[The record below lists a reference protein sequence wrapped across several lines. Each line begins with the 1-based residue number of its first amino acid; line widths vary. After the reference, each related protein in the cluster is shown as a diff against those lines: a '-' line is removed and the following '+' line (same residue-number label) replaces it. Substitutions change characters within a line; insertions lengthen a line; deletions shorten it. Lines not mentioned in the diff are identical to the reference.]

1 MVSVKR
7 VAALFALG
15 LCCLA
20 PVAVRAADDKPN
32 EIGVLLGAG
41 VTDKNM
47 SPDDKR
53 EWGPLVGLRFAHF
66 GSEHWAF
73 FADGTYSKYSV
84 DVLDDDV
91 KITTLRMGPEYYF
104 GQKGKKARWFIAG
117 GAGWEWIDF
126 PGDNGSRGLV
136 SLGGGQRFGTGP
148 NHFSWQLRLDKTLGS
163 SGVASEKLLN
173 AQFLL
178 GYAWGF
184 GGPPKDTDGDG
195 VRDRLDKCPDTP
207 KGAKVD
213 VKGCP
218 LDGDGDGVFDGLDKC
233 PDTPKGWPVDAT
245 GCPKDTDG
253 DGVPD
258 GADKC
263 PDTPKGAKVDAT
275 GCPLDGDKDGVFDGL
290 DKCPDTPAGW
300 PVNADG
306 CSKDSDGDGVP
317 DGADKCPDT
326 PKGTKVD
333 KTGCPLPPP
342 EPPKAEPLFSPTK
355 KVLVLEGVNFEV
367 DKAVLKPESLAI
379 LDKVATSLHD
389 WPEVKVEVG
398 GHTDSTGPRAH
409 NMELSNARAKA
420 VKDYLVSK
428 GIDASRMTTAGYG
441 PDKPIAD
448 NAKDV
453 GRAKN
458 RRVELKKLD

>member
-263 PDTPKGAKVDAT
+263 PDTPKG
-275 GCPLDGDKDGVFDGL
+275 
-290 DKCPDTPAGW
+290 
-300 PVNADG
+300 
-306 CSKDSDGDGVP
+306 
-317 DGADKCPDT
+317 
-326 PKGTKVD
+326 TKVD